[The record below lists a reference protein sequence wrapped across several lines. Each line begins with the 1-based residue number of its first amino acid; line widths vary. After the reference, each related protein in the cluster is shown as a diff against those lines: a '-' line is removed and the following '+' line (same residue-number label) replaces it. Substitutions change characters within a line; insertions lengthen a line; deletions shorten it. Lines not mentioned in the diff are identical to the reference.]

1 MRYTFVLALAIGG
14 LLGSALSAAV
24 KLEEQV
30 VGPAP
35 DPALPAYKIS
45 DTGVRYATL
54 TMKGSRSLIVIDGV
68 DGPLFDEL
76 LATTGERSLTAQN
89 AVVFSRDGKHYAY
102 LARIGADYV
111 LIQDGKEIY
120 RSPYWIS
127 ALRYGELKFSPEGRH
142 LHFVAAEQTPQG
154 AVWRVVMNG
163 KAGPA
168 FLQAQPPVFSPDES
182 RWVYLARKQGARDD
196 EWFAMVDGKESG
208 NVGLRPV
215 FTGDN
220 RLITATPHSAVSAPQ
235 LLVDGKPVLQA
246 VSLSDKVWVAASGPR
261 YATAAQLKAGE
272 PTTLIVD
279 GKAVAGAIDP
289 QNVVF
294 SPDGKRYMAVCR
306 TPTGT
311 GFVVTDDKPGQI
323 YQGVTQ
329 PVFTPDS
336 TKAIYLAHAGSKSFL
351 VVDGA
356 ESEGFGLLAGQV
368 SPLALSA
375 KGGRYGYGT
384 LDGMNRNFS
393 AVVDGENVLP
403 AGRRPVGDS
412 FVFSPDGTR
421 YAFATL
427 PAARNDDQSMIVD
440 GAEIPGLEPMHYLRT
455 QTGLVSFATFS
466 PDSKHVVWRGL
477 DKANRGRGGLV
488 VDGQLVPTSTG
499 YMIRI
504 PTFTPDSQHLF
515 WMTRESSPGSRPAY
529 HLYVDGRKGP
539 VFEESFEMMPNA
551 WEMGADGV
559 LQFLAKDGDVVKRY
573 RATASGETRLANMAA
588 EAKAAEAEALVA
600 AEKAKADAEAARK
613 QAEAD
618 ALAARAKAKAD
629 AEAANAARLKAR
641 DEAIAA
647 KQKAREDALA
657 AKQKAREEALAK
669 KKAQ

>member
-1 MRYTFVLALAIGG
+1 MRSLLVLAAVISG
-14 LLGSALSAAV
+14 LFYPALSAAV
-24 KLEEQV
+24 KIEEQV

-35 DPALPAYKIS
+35 DPALPSYKIS
-45 DTGVRYATL
+45 ERGVRYATL
-54 TMKGSRSLIVIDGV
+54 TMKGSRSLIVVDGA

-89 AVVFSRDGKHYAY
+89 AVIFSRDAKHYAY

-127 ALRYGELKFSPEGRH
+127 ALRYGELQFSPEGKH

-154 AVWRVVMNG
+154 AIWRVVMNG

-182 RWVYLARKQGARDD
+182 RWAYLARKQGARDD
-196 EWFAMVDGKESG
+196 EWFAVVDSKETS

-220 RLITATPHSAVSAPQ
+220 RLVTTSPASVAAAPQ
-235 LLVDGKPVLQA
+235 LMIDGKAVLKPA
-246 VSLSDKVWVAASGPR
+246 SLSEKVWVATTGPR
-261 YATAAQLKAGE
+261 FATAAQLKAGE
-272 PTTLIVD
+272 PMTLIVD
-279 GKAVAGAIDP
+279 GKAVAGATDP
-289 QNVVF
+289 QNVIF
-294 SPDGKRYMAVCR
+294 SPDGKRYMAICR
-306 TPTGT
+306 TPIGT
-311 GFVVTDDKPGQI
+311 GFVVTDGKTGQT
-323 YQGVTQ
+323 YQSVSQ

-336 TKAIYLAHAGSKSFL
+336 TKAIYLAYAGSKSFL

-393 AVVDGENVLP
+393 AVVDGKNMLP

-427 PAARNDDQSMIVD
+427 PAARNDDQSMVVD

-466 PDSKHVVWRGL
+466 PDSKHLVWRGL
-477 DKANRGRGGLV
+477 DKTNRGRGGLV

-499 YMIRI
+499 YMIRV
-504 PTFTPDSQHLF
+504 PTFTPDSEHLF
-515 WMTRESSPGSRPAY
+515 WMTRESSPGARPAY
-529 HLYVDGRKGP
+529 QLYVDGRKGP
-539 VFEESFEMMPNA
+539 AFEETFEMFPNA

-559 LQFLAKDGDVVKRY
+559 LQFLAKDGAVVKRY
-573 RATASGETRLANMAA
+573 RATATGETRVANMPV

-618 ALAARAKAKAD
+618 ALAAQAKAKAD